1 MNPKKKDGFTL
12 AAALIVIVLIVVAL
26 FPLLGALSSS
36 LFVSADTEAGI
47 IAVNLAQGK
56 IEEIRNL
63 SFDSVSSEAKVQVA
77 NFPRFQREVIV
88 TSLYPKLKDIKVI
101 IYWQGSGGSTQT
113 VSLETYVASY

>member
-1 MNPKKKDGFTL
+1 MNPKQKNGFTL
-12 AAALIVIVLIVVAL
+12 VAALIVIVLIVVAL

-36 LFVSADTEAGI
+36 LFVSADTEAEI
-47 IAVNLAQGK
+47 TAINLAQGK
-56 IEEIRNL
+56 IEEIRNQ

-77 NFPRFQREVIV
+77 NFPRFQREVMV
-88 TSLYPKLKDIKVI
+88 TSLYPKLKGIKVI

>member
-1 MNPKKKDGFTL
+1 MNPKQKNGFTL
-12 AAALIVIVLIVVAL
+12 VAALIVIVLIVVAL

-36 LFVSADTEAGI
+36 LFVSADTEAEI
-47 IAVNLAQGK
+47 TAINLAQGK
-56 IEEIRNL
+56 IEEIRNQ

-77 NFPRFQREVIV
+77 NFPRFQREVMV